1 MPVCAT
7 KIIHHLMGPITA
19 SSPLYSHI
27 DCLSRKIK
35 KPHSNHI
42 HNFTK
47 SCINIPRNLCLDRDV
62 FSGLNDPVWEAKP
75 GDRCSDGGVGLA
87 PTCMK
92 GRTRTDAHTYRITL
106 KLSGFTASIFIFRGK
121 KKSTTEQTVTALNT
135 LIKCTFV
142 IWGMLN
148 AYILQECEEAGGV
161 GE

>member
-1 MPVCAT
+1 
-7 KIIHHLMGPITA
+7 MGPIMA

-35 KPHSNHI
+35 PHSNHI
-42 HNFTK
+42 HSFTK

-92 GRTRTDAHTYRITL
+92 GRTRTDAHTHTEL
-106 KLSGFTASIFIFRGK
+106 LWNCQVSLLVSLFLGGK

-135 LIKCTFV
+135 LNKCTFV

-148 AYILQECEEAGGV
+148 AYILQGCEEAGGV